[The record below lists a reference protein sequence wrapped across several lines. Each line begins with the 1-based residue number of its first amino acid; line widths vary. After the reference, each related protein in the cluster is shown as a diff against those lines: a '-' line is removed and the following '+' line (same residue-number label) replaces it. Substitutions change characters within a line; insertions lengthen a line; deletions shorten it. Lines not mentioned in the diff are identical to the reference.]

1 MRKFYED
8 LLEHLKALHAEAI
21 KSLESLPAEGLDWSP
36 GPEMNSI
43 SVLIM
48 HFTGSERYWVGD
60 VVKGDP
66 SFRNREAEFQT
77 TGMDVAALRQRILD
91 LDAYEAKAF
100 EPLKVRDLDAFKVAP
115 KDGRQ
120 VTVAWALLHAYQHT
134 AVHVGHIE
142 ILIQQWRQHQ
152 PA

>member
-1 MRKFYED
+1 MRTFYEGM
-8 LLEHLKALHAEAI
+8 LEHLKALHAEAI
-21 KSLESLPAEGLDWSP
+21 KSLEGMPVDALDWVP

-77 TGMDVAALRQRILD
+77 KGMDAAALRRRILD
-91 LDAYEAKAF
+91 LDEYEARAF
-100 EPLKVRDLDAFKVAP
+100 EALKVRDLESWKVAP
-115 KDGRQ
+115 KDGRR
-120 VTVAWALLHAYQHT
+120 VTMAWALLHAMQHT
-134 AVHVGHIE
+134 AVHIGHIE
-142 ILIQQWRQHQ
+142 ILTQQWRQRGS
-152 PA
+152 

>member
-1 MRKFYED
+1 MRKFYEGM
-8 LLEHLKALHAEAI
+8 LEHLKALHAEAL
-21 KSLESLPAEGLDWSP
+21 KSLDSLPPEALDWVP

-60 VVKGDP
+60 VVRGDP
-66 SFRNREAEFQT
+66 SFRNREAEFAT
-77 TGMDVAALRQRILD
+77 KGMEAGALRQRVLD
-91 LDAYEAKAF
+91 LDAYEAGAF
-100 EPLKVRDLDAFKVAP
+100 EALKVRDLDEWKVTP

-120 VTVAWALLHAYQHT
+120 VTVGWSLMHALQHT

-142 ILIQQWRQHQ
+142 VLTQQWRQRA

>member
-1 MRKFYED
+1 MRKYYEG

-21 KSLESLPAEGLDWSP
+21 KSLESLPLEALDWVP

-60 VVKGDP
+60 VVRGDP
-66 SFRNREAEFQT
+66 SFRNREAEFLT
-77 TGMDVAALRQRILD
+77 RGVDAAALRQRILD
-91 LDAYEAKAF
+91 LDAYEAQAF
-100 EPLKVRDLDAFKVAP
+100 ESLKVRDLDSFKVAP

-120 VTVAWALLHAYQHT
+120 VTVAWALLHALQHT
-134 AVHVGHIE
+134 AVHIGHIE
-142 ILIQQWRQHQ
+142 ILTQQWKQQ
-152 PA
+152 QAS

>member
-1 MRKFYED
+1 MRKYYEGM
-8 LLEHLKALHAEAI
+8 LEHLKALHAGAI
-21 KSLESLPAEGLDWSP
+21 QSLESLPPEALDWVP

-60 VVKGDP
+60 VVRGDP

-77 TGMDVAALRQRILD
+77 KGVGTDALRQRILD
-91 LDAYEAKAF
+91 LDAYEAQAF
-100 EPLKVRDLDAFKVAP
+100 ESLKVRDLDSFKVAP

-120 VTVAWALLHAYQHT
+120 VTVAWALLHAMQHT
-134 AVHVGHIE
+134 AVHIGHIE
-142 ILIQQWRQHQ
+142 ILTQQWKQRQIS
-152 PA
+152 

>member
-1 MRKFYED
+1 MRKYYEGM
-8 LLEHLKALHAEAI
+8 LEHLKALHAEAI
-21 KSLESLPAEGLDWSP
+21 KSLESLPVEALDWVP

-60 VVKGDP
+60 VVRGDP
-66 SFRNREAEFQT
+66 SFRNRDAEFAT
-77 TGMDVAALRQRILD
+77 KGVDAAALRQRILD
-91 LDAYEAKAF
+91 LDAYELQAL

-120 VTVAWALLHAYQHT
+120 VTTAWALLHAMQHT

-142 ILIQQWRQHQ
+142 ILTQQWRQRRS
-152 PA
+152 

>member
-1 MRKFYED
+1 MRTFYEGMR
-8 LLEHLKALHAEAI
+8 EHLKALHAEAL
-21 KSLESLPAEGLDWSP
+21 KALEGLPVDALDWIP

-60 VVKGDP
+60 VVQGDP

-77 TGMDVAALRQRILD
+77 KGVDAAALRQRILD
-91 LDAYEAKAF
+91 LDEYEVKAF
-100 EPLKVRDLDAFKVAP
+100 ETLRVRDLETWKVAP

-120 VTVAWALLHAYQHT
+120 VTVAWALLHALQHT
-134 AVHVGHIE
+134 AVHIGHIE
-142 ILIQQWRQHQ
+142 ILTQQWRQR
-152 PA
+152 AV